1 MCYSSMYVVLQQLY
15 NFSLAQTI
23 VIVASVCGNGE
34 TGRHG
39 YTNQVHLSQ
48 IGTFT
53 TEQISHVCLTF
64 GLTVTE

>member
-1 MCYSSMYVVLQQLY
+1 MYVILQQLNY
-15 NFSLAQTI
+15 FSLAQTI
-23 VIVASVCGNGE
+23 VIVTSVCGNSE
-34 TGRHG
+34 TGRNG

-53 TEQISHVCLTF
+53 TEQILHVCLTF